1 MDLLAVLV
9 GNSVPLRGARVR
21 AQHNTAL
28 EDNADDGGTRF
39 PGTRRVSRLDEVLV
53 APRVAEVEPRCVK
66 HSEKRVEFGAGFR
79 GLRIG
84 PAITPLRQ
92 SAPPNSSSCSHS
104 LPTTSPSVADT

>member
-66 HSEKRVEFGAGFR
+66 HSEKRVEFGAASSRWFGARLGAALAVSRNTSAFIGF
-79 GLRIG
+79 
-84 PAITPLRQ
+84 LRQ
-92 SAPPNSSSCSHS
+92 EFLLRA
-104 LPTTSPSVADT
+104 SV

>member
-66 HSEKRVEFGAGFR
+66 HSEKRVEFGAAGVR
-79 GLRIG
+79 AGR
-84 PAITPLRQ
+84 R
-92 SAPPNSSSCSHS
+92 PPRRS
-104 LPTTSPSVADT
+104 LGGE

>member
-1 MDLLAVLV
+1 VDLLAVLV

-66 HSEKRVEFGAGFR
+66 HSEKRVEFGAAGGVR
-79 GLRIG
+79 WWR
-84 PAITPLRQ
+84 
-92 SAPPNSSSCSHS
+92 PPRRTLGGRVGNQFC
-104 LPTTSPSVADT
+104 DF

>member
-66 HSEKRVEFGAGFR
+66 HSEKRVEFGAAGSSRWFGARLGAALAVSRNTSAIFR
-79 GLRIG
+79 I
-84 PAITPLRQ
+84 LRQ
-92 SAPPNSSSCSHS
+92 EFLLRA
-104 LPTTSPSVADT
+104 SV

>member
-21 AQHNTAL
+21 AQHNTAP

-66 HSEKRVEFGAGFR
+66 HSEKRVEFGAAGGEFALIRRPPRRSGKEDEFCDFFR
-79 GLRIG
+79 IPIR
-84 PAITPLRQ
+84 A
-92 SAPPNSSSCSHS
+92 
-104 LPTTSPSVADT
+104 SV